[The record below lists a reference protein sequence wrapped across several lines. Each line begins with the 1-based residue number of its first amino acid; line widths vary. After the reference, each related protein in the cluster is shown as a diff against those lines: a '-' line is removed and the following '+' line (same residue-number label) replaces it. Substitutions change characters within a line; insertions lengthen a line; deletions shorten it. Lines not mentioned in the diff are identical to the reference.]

1 MAYIEPT
8 EVAVAPAFDVAGPAV
23 TATATLHQRD
33 LFARQDN
40 YDSCGYYSFPNS
52 DWATWQCGEEG
63 AWTTTCKT
71 IGSHFGC
78 FQNIFTT
85 CYPSAS
91 ICDSTDQRALCC
103 TADINGNTN
112 YPYCATGIKPL
123 GDGEEISIY
132 LCGKTEQQ
140 VPFYESTVIPVT
152 TGSTTGEQTLTS
164 IDTTRGVIVTETAE
178 PSPRAGNPAP
188 VGAIIGGVVGGV
200 ALIAILGLAF
210 WFLRSKKPQ
219 NKEVATAPAPAPA
232 PIFPPQQHQQQMGY
246 QQDMPPP
253 VIYDYNN
260 NNNNYVGY
268 PAQGSPPPPS
278 DPRYSQMFVDGT
290 SSPHQSP
297 PVEPYKTAVSPVSE
311 LPIASSPH
319 DNTPVSELP
328 ADMRNVSHPTPR

>member
-33 LFARQDN
+33 LFGRQNN

-219 NKEVATAPAPAPA
+219 NKE
-232 PIFPPQQHQQQMGY
+232 QMGY

-253 VIYDYNN
+253 PNVR
-260 NNNNYVGY
+260 G
-268 PAQGSPPPPS
+268 
-278 DPRYSQMFVDGT
+278 RHKF
-290 SSPHQSP
+290 PHQSP

-328 ADMRNVSHPTPR
+328 ADMRNGAWSE